1 MKTIKKISLG
11 IVSILLISSCVSSKK
26 YTEAK
31 TESKKCQDQV
41 AASDAKNQKQQQ
53 TIEDLQHQITAIK
66 TQLEEK
72 EKELSKNS
80 AGMNE
85 DKKALSDLENAIKRE
100 QARIN
105 AIREKVCDALKCFTP
120 DELTVKERD
129 GELYVEMY
137 DKLLFPSGST
147 VVNARGKEAL
157 KMLTNVLINNNMK
170 IMVEGHTDAV
180 PIHNKRFNDNWDLS
194 VMRATN
200 VTRVLINDKLNP
212 DRIIASGRS
221 KYDPFDTKSTSKND
235 KLNRR
240 TDIVLV
246 PKLDEL
252 YSMINQDYKLDIK
265 PHNGGT
271 SMNMKNSFGTPN
283 TK

>member
-1 MKTIKKISLG
+1 MQTIKRIGLG
-11 IVSILLISSCVSSKK
+11 LVGILLISSCVSSRK
-26 YTEAK
+26 YTESK
-31 TESKKCQDQV
+31 SESKKYQDLA
-41 AASDAKNQKQQQ
+41 AASDAKNQKMQQ
-53 TIEDLQHQITAIK
+53 TIEDLQHQIAAIK

-72 EKELSKNS
+72 EKELSKSS

-100 QARIN
+100 QDKIS

-120 DELTVKERD
+120 EELTIKERD

-157 KMLTNVLINNNMK
+157 KMLTNVLVNNNMK

-180 PIHNKRFNDNWDLS
+180 PIHNKRFDDNWDLS

-200 VTRVLINDKLNP
+200 VTRVLINDKISP

-221 KYDPFDTKSTSKND
+221 KYDPFDTKSNTKND

-252 YSMINQDYKLDIK
+252 YSMINQNYKLDIQ
-265 PHNGGT
+265 PHNMGS
-271 SMNMKNSFGTPN
+271 SMKMK
-283 TK
+283 K